1 MRPSPI
7 TPSVTAAIT
16 PAGPSGS
23 FRHGGPARATAATT
37 AAHAAASAYRTRAGC
52 PSVHHGTR
60 LARNVP
66 AGTAAAQAATARA
79 AARMRARR
87 RGFLAQRIRVPAQ
100 AISAMRANSAG

>member
-1 MRPSPI
+1 MSPSPI

-16 PAGPSGS
+16 PGGPSGS
-23 FRHGGPARATAATT
+23 RRHGPARATAATA
-37 AAHAAASAYRTRAGC
+37 AAHATASAYRTRAGC

-66 AGTAAAQAATARA
+66 AGTEAAQAAAARA
-79 AARMRARR
+79 TARMRARR
-87 RGFLAQRIRVPAQ
+87 RSPPAQGIRAAAQ